1 VAKGINKVIVIGNVG
16 KDPEIHNT
24 ASGNVIATFS
34 LAVNEK
40 WKDSSGEI
48 QESTEWVRCV
58 AFNKLGEVVQNWI
71 KKGQQLY
78 VEGKMTTRKWQG
90 QDGSDRYT
98 TEVVVRELQMLGRR
112 EDGGGQSA
120 APQQQGFRQQQAAAA
135 PAAPAQQSEFTDD
148 DIPF

>member
-1 VAKGINKVIVIGNVG
+1 MAKGINKVIVIGNVG

-24 ASGNVIATFS
+24 ASGNVIASFS

-40 WKDSSGEI
+40 WKDASGEMKE
-48 QESTEWVRCV
+48 QTEWVRCV
-58 AFNKLGEVVQNWI
+58 AFSKLAEVVQNWI

-90 QDGSDRYT
+90 QDGQDRYT
-98 TEVVVRELQMLGRR
+98 TEVIVRELQMLGSKQ
-112 EDGGGQSA
+112 DSGQSVS
-120 APQQQGFRQQQAAAA
+120 PQGSFRQDAPKVAVPPKAAA
-135 PAAPAQQSEFTDD
+135 PAEFVDS

>member
-24 ASGNVIATFS
+24 ASGNVVATFS

-40 WKDSSGEI
+40 WKDSNGEM
-48 QESTEWVRCV
+48 QEQTEWVRCV

-78 VEGKMTTRKWQG
+78 VEGKMSTRKWQG
-90 QDGSDRYT
+90 QDGQDRYT
-98 TEVVVRELQMLGRR
+98 TEVIVKELQMLGRR
-112 EDGGGQSA
+112 EEGGQSA
-120 APQQQGFRQQQAAAA
+120 APQQQGFRQPQAAAAAA
-135 PAAPAQQSEFTDD
+135 PAQQAEFTDD